1 MVWLDKNGWPLTY
14 FKGRPVVNFFRWLFR
29 ASVVKSV
36 AWRGRWVY
44 TRPGALSYMSPGLPS
59 GDTLCCEAAPR
70 RDGALGVYGSDPNKG
85 SA

>member
-29 ASVVKSV
+29 ASVVRSV

-59 GDTLCCEAAPR
+59 PNAEVVDSSPSR
-70 RDGALGVYGSDPNKG
+70 PGALGIYGVDPNG
-85 SA
+85 